1 LSDRGGDQVA
11 DDLGIKVID
20 LEVQLRE
27 GGFDEGFE
35 VGFGDEEVEE
45 DVLRALG
52 VLEDGVDGGDGA
64 AEVLH
69 VEGDGHVDEGG
80 VADGGGNG
88 GGAFTVGGIAE
99 WSGGAEGEARRREAE
114 EAVEMVG
121 GADGFGGVEGLEGGG
136 EENDEHCGGE
146 EARESHQPQHFDA
159 AETKAEPGLLL
170 LAFPVAVEI
179 EIDGR
184 ERGKGCLYVSQ
195 SENENGNRCLS
206 QLERGRWCRGD
217 EAREEREDD
226 GEESMLR
233 CAPPPLLFF
242 LSSLTTHSHSLR
254 GAFFFPA

>member
-1 LSDRGGDQVA
+1 MSDRGGDQVA

-64 AEVLH
+64 AEVLD
-69 VEGDGHVDEGG
+69 VEGDGDVDEGG
-80 VADGGGNG
+80 VADGGGDGG
-88 GGAFTVGGIAE
+88 GGAFVGVGGIAE
-99 WSGGAEGEARRREAE
+99 TRGGAEGKARRREAE
-114 EAVEMVG
+114 EAVEVVG
-121 GADGFGGVEGLEGGG
+121 GADGFGGVEGLKGRG

-146 EARESHQPQHFDA
+146 EARESHEPQHFDV
-159 AETKAEPGLLL
+159 AESKADPGLIVLI
-170 LAFPVAVEI
+170 VES
-179 EIDGR
+179 EIGGEDGR
-184 ERGKGCLYVSQ
+184 ERSKGWQYVRQ

-206 QLERGRWCRGD
+206 QMERGCWCRGD
-217 EAREEREDD
+217 EAREEREED

-242 LSSLTTHSHSLR
+242 LSSCTASL
-254 GAFFFPA
+254 